1 MKLKRWLFL
10 SHLLLILTPI
20 LTGMLLYNL
29 IVNYNKKIELND
41 YLTSVVKF
49 KAYEEELTN
58 PKIYMEPQK
67 NMKFI
72 KKDDENTVQIELYNA
87 SGMEIYSS
95 NEGMLYTLNKEQLYS
110 DLYKIKSGYKACTLK
125 KPVFDNNILVGFYQ
139 ITIARE
145 NFIEG
150 VNNKTIFAAVFFI
163 TVTLVVFIIVIL
175 LLNGKFNRPM
185 KLLIEGMN
193 DFAKGKHS
201 SIEYYNKDEIGE
213 LIYHFN
219 SMKEELEEKRKI
231 IEFQH
236 KTKEYMISAIS
247 HDLKTPL
254 TAIRAYAEAIENQN
268 DLNLLEIKN
277 KAEVILNK
285 SDYMKKMI
293 DDLMVYTLLTS
304 DYNMEFVEVEG
315 SEFFEML
322 FSGYDETCEKNSI
335 KLSVETHI
343 DGMYKVDVK
352 QMMRVVDNL
361 MTNAIRYTKKENQ
374 IWMGAF
380 SLNYNLPNWIEDEF
394 KEKIKTWKS
403 QGCILIVK
411 NEGKGIKEEE
421 QSKIFKPFYQIDDSR
436 NKTSQ
441 SGVGLGLSI
450 VNLVIQ
456 KHNGELMLFS
466 EGNSTAFV
474 CWIPNKDK
482 DNYKEFIKFQNMV
495 K

>member
-10 SHLLLILTPI
+10 SHLLVILTPI
-20 LTGMLLYNL
+20 LIGVLLYNL

-41 YLTSVVKF
+41 YLTAAVKF
-49 KAYEEELTN
+49 KFYEEQLSN
-58 PKIYMEPQK
+58 PKIYTSSQK
-67 NMKFI
+67 NMRFV
-72 KKDDENTVQIELYNA
+72 KKEDENTAQIKLYNSVGQELYV
-87 SGMEIYSS
+87 S
-95 NEGMLYTLNKEQLYS
+95 NEDLLPTQSREILYS
-110 DLYKIKSGYKACTLK
+110 DLYKIQQGYKACTLK
-125 KPVFDNNILVGFYQ
+125 KPVFDDNVLVGFYQ

-150 VNNKTIFAAVFFI
+150 VNNKTILAAI
-163 TVTLVVFIIVIL
+163 CFIIVIL
-175 LLNGKFNRPM
+175 VVFITVILLLNRKFNKPM
-185 KLLIEGMN
+185 KLLMEGMN
-193 DFAKGKHS
+193 DFAKGNKS

-213 LIYHFN
+213 LIDHFN

-231 IEFQH
+231 IEFQQ

-254 TAIRAYAEAIENQN
+254 TAIRAYAEAIGNQN
-268 DLNLLEIKN
+268 DLNLLEIRN
-277 KAEVILNK
+277 KSAIILNK

-293 DDLMVYTLLTS
+293 DDLMAYTLLTS

-315 SEFFEML
+315 FEFFEML
-322 FSGYDETCEKNSI
+322 FSGYDETCEKNNI
-335 KLSVETHI
+335 KLSVETYV
-343 DGMYKVDVK
+343 DGTYKVDVK

-361 MTNAIRYTKKENQ
+361 MTNAIRYTKEGNQ

-380 SLNYNLPNWIEDEF
+380 SLNYNLPAWIEDEF
-394 KEKIKTWKS
+394 KENIKTWKS
-403 QGCILIVK
+403 EGCILIVK

-421 QSKIFKPFYQIDDSR
+421 QGKIFKPFYQIDDSR

-456 KHNGELMLFS
+456 KHNGELKLLS
-466 EGNSTAFV
+466 QGNSTAFV
-474 CWIPNKDK
+474 CWIPDK
-482 DNYKEFIKFQNMV
+482 DIKY
-495 K
+495 